1 MWWDCQK
8 EGPLPVLSDREVEW
22 GSTSGEELEVSDVAV
37 QGMVEV
43 VGKEMLVWH
52 AAVAKV
58 LSVVAVV
65 VLMERVVEVA
75 WLVDR
80 ARGTA

>member
-1 MWWDCQK
+1 M
-8 EGPLPVLSDREVEW
+8 
-22 GSTSGEELEVSDVAV
+22 SDVVV

-43 VGKEMLVWH
+43 VGKEMLVWYV
-52 AAVAKV
+52 AVAKV

-65 VLMERVVEVA
+65 VLMERVVGVV
-75 WLVDR
+75 WLVDT

>member
-1 MWWDCQK
+1 M
-8 EGPLPVLSDREVEW
+8 
-22 GSTSGEELEVSDVAV
+22 SDVAV

-52 AAVAKV
+52 VAVAKV
-58 LSVVAVV
+58 LSVAAVV
-65 VLMERVVEVA
+65 VLMERVVEVV
-75 WLVDR
+75 WLVDT